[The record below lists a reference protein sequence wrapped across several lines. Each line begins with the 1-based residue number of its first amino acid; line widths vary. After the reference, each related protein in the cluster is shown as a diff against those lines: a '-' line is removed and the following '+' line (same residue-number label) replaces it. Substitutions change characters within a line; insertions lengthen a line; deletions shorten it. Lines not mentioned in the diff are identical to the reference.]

1 METAAF
7 VHKGKAPKGSTAE
20 EGNEVDM
27 EVMAREAEEVFSAC
41 VDELKTAGQ
50 LPAGSVVVLGCST
63 SEVAGAKIGKG
74 SVPELGAVIARAMIA
89 ACAKHGLRAA
99 FQCCEHLNRAV
110 VMEREVLKEYGC
122 VQVRAIPQPKA
133 GGSVP
138 AAAWKQLREPVLAQA
153 IQADAA
159 IDVGDT
165 LVGMHI
171 RPVAVPLRGAY
182 RRLGSAN
189 LVQAYSRLPYIG
201 GARAVYE

>member
-1 METAAF
+1 MNMEAM
-7 VHKGKAPKGSTAE
+7 VQ
-20 EGNEVDM
+20 
-27 EVMAREAEEVFSAC
+27 EAEAVLSAC
-41 VDELKTAGQ
+41 VKELKEAGQ
-50 LPAGSVVVLGCST
+50 LPAGSLVVLGCST
-63 SEVAGAKIGKG
+63 SEVAGARIGKG
-74 SVPELGAVIARAMIA
+74 SVPELGQVVAQAMLH

-110 VMEREVLKEYGC
+110 VMERETLRDYGC
-122 VQVRAIPQPKA
+122 TQVRAIPQPKA

-138 AAAWKQLREPVLAQA
+138 AAAWKLLKSPVLAMTV
-153 IQADAA
+153 QADAA

-182 RRLGSAN
+182 RRLGEAN

-201 GARAVYE
+201 GARAVYEE